1 MRLHVPQDANI
12 VLVDFAVNDL
22 PRFSPA
28 FNNPDRWVAPTSLLA
43 GGDSI
48 RGGEEGSSIAQQM
61 LVECVA
67 GEWLLGESRVVLMAS
82 GGLASCLLSGD
93 CMPGGVIVLSGSWE
107 FGCWM
112 AVQGRRLPS

>member
-28 FNNPDRWVAPTSLLA
+28 FNNPDRWVAPTSLLI

-48 RGGEEGSSIAQQM
+48 RGGKEGSSIVQQM
-61 LVECVA
+61 LVECLA
-67 GEWLLGESRVVLMAS
+67 GEWLLVESRVVLMA
-82 GGLASCLLSGD
+82 G
-93 CMPGGVIVLSGSWE
+93 GGVGELFVEW
-107 FGCWM
+107 
-112 AVQGRRLPS
+112 